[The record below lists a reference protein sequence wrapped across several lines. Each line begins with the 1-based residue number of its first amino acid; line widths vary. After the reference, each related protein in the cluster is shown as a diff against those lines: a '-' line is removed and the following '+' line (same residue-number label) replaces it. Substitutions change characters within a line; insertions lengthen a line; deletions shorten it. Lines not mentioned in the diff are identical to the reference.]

1 MTDYPYASG
10 DLLEKRN
17 NYFYTPYAGTDFLRA
32 WWRQRDAVALSPS
45 VGALEGE
52 SPWGG
57 TDILLE
63 TIAEALLAPVVQSSM
78 ADALARLIQRFEV
91 SKRLHGEYCA
101 NWRPVAPDDY
111 RQPAR
116 YLRFAEVL
124 EMAWQRGMGLPTL
137 NALLKCVDTLASL
150 QPRLDGD
157 QQRRLAVV
165 IERERMHVAGLA
177 RRIGVEGGGGDA
189 A

>member
-1 MTDYPYASG
+1 MTDYPYTTG

-17 NYFYTPYAGTDFLRA
+17 TYFYTPYAGADFLCA
-32 WWRQRDAVALSPS
+32 WRRQRDEAAQTSVTGISDSPPPQRS
-45 VGALEGE
+45 
-52 SPWGG
+52 
-57 TDILLE
+57 TDLLLE
-63 TIAEALLAPVVQSSM
+63 VIAEALQAPVVPSPL
-78 ADALARLIQRFEV
+78 ADTLGRLIQRFEV
-91 SKRLHGEYCA
+91 SKRLHGEYDA

-111 RQPAR
+111 RQPGR

-124 EMAWQRGMGLPTL
+124 EMAWQRGLGLPTL

-150 QPRLDGD
+150 SPRLDVD
-157 QQRRLAVV
+157 QQRRLAMV

-177 RRIGVEGGGGDA
+177 RRISLEGVFDA

>member
-1 MTDYPYASG
+1 MTDYLYASG
-10 DLLEKRN
+10 DLLEQRN
-17 NYFYTPYAGTDFLRA
+17 TYFYTPYAGADFLRA
-32 WWRQRDAVALSPS
+32 WHLQRDAAALSPIA
-45 VGALEGE
+45 GAPEGE
-52 SPWGG
+52 APPGS

-63 TIAEALLAPVVQSSM
+63 AIAEALQAPVVPPFL

-91 SKRLHGEYCA
+91 SKRLHGEYGA

-111 RQPAR
+111 RQPGR

-124 EMAWQRGMGLPTL
+124 EMAWQRGLGLPTL

-150 QPRLDGD
+150 QPRLDAD

-177 RRIGVEGGGGDA
+177 RRIGVEGVFDA